1 MGLLSRTTKMSHDTR
16 ILDFFLTCI
25 LLNLH
30 PKACSKLFFIII
42 FSMTSMH
49 TKCRQSLKH

>member
-30 PKACSKLFFIII
+30 PKAHSKLFFIII
-42 FSMTSMH
+42 FFNNLNAYKM
-49 TKCRQSLKH
+49 